1 MASAALTA
9 PRRVRQAQLARE
21 LGVSRQAINK
31 LVQRKVISADQDG
44 LIDVEL
50 ARHAIASRVSPDSK
64 SSQAIS
70 VLPAVAT
77 IPTASAAATPAAAA
91 DSAALDEG
99 TIVNYHVAKT
109 LNETAQARMNQLKLK
124 EMQGELIRL
133 ADVRTAVA
141 GSMAMAR
148 EALMQVPTRLSAI
161 LAGVSDASEI
171 HRLLDEEIVSALQEL
186 GRGLGNAAL
195 EDIDDE

>member
-70 VLPAVAT
+70 VLPAVVT
-77 IPTASAAATPAAAA
+77 IPTASAAAAPAATT
-91 DSAALDEG
+91 DSASVEEG
-99 TIVNYHVAKT
+99 PINYHVAKT

-124 EMQGELIRL
+124 EMQGELIRV

-171 HRLLDEEIVSALQEL
+171 HRLLEEEIVSALQEL
-186 GRGLGNAAL
+186 GRGLGAAAM
-195 EDIDDE
+195 EDVDDE